1 MTGGRGTYTMEF
13 RAYEPVPP
21 NVQQAIIDRWAKS
34 RAGIEED

>member
-21 NVQQAIIDRWAKS
+21 NVQQNLVDRWTRS
-34 RAGIEED
+34 RAGMDED